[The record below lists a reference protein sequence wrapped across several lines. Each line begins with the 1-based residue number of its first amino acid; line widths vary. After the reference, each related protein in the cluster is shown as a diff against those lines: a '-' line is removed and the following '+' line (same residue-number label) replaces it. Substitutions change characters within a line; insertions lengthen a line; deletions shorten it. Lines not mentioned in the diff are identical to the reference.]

1 MRAALAALL
10 ALATD
15 STAAAAV
22 DCPQERA
29 IYGDEAGI
37 YTLTFQP
44 VDPESSAATHRF
56 SLKAKDS
63 AVTLDGYVMTTEP
76 VARPQ
81 GMLFYN
87 CPEGDAT
94 GADLAACTVWQDIL
108 YGTSGGK
115 IVALPAQGESALSEL
130 LLPGFAPSLQAS
142 SAWGQGKLAAA
153 PPDVLALKGCGS

>member
-1 MRAALAALL
+1 MRAALAAFL
-10 ALATD
+10 ALTVV
-15 STAAAAV
+15 SPAAAA

-29 IYGDEAGI
+29 IYGDEAGL

-44 VDPESSAATHRF
+44 VDAETSAATHRF
-56 SLKAKDS
+56 SVTAKDS

-108 YGTSGGK
+108 YGTAGGR
-115 IVALPAQGESALSEL
+115 IVALPAQGEGALAEL

-142 SAWGQGKLAAA
+142 SAWGKGKLTIA
-153 PPDVLALKGCGS
+153 PPDVLALKGCAS